1 MIVIADQE
9 GFKLAIG
16 IYSLQ
21 QDLYQVMF
29 IQTVPEFDN
38 KHIEFYLTHEQLQR
52 LQLAL
57 NEVL

>member
-16 IYSLQ
+16 IYSIQ

-29 IQTVPEFDN
+29 IQSVPEFDN
-38 KHIEFYLTHEQLQR
+38 KHIEFYLTLEQLQR

>member
-29 IQTVPEFDN
+29 IQSVPEFDN

-52 LQLAL
+52 LHLAL
-57 NEVL
+57 SEVL

>member
-38 KHIEFYLTHEQLQR
+38 KHTEFYLTLEQLQR

>member
-1 MIVIADQE
+1 MITIADQE

-38 KHIEFYLTHEQLQR
+38 KHIEFYLTLEQLQR

-57 NEVL
+57 NEVI

>member
-29 IQTVPEFDN
+29 VQTTPEFDD
-38 KHIEFYLTHEQLQR
+38 KHIEFYLTLKQLQR
-52 LQLAL
+52 LQTAL
-57 NEVL
+57 NEVI